1 MRSFALL
8 LLLAAP
14 LSLLRAQDYDVVVAN
29 GRVIDPESGLD
40 GVRNVG
46 IRSGHIAAISEQ
58 PLRGKR
64 TIDAKGL
71 VVAPGFI
78 DLHQHGQDDENY
90 RYAAL
95 DGVTTALEMEV
106 GTGDVDAWYR
116 QHGPSRLINYGVS
129 IGHIPVRMKVMGDS
143 GNLLP
148 SGPGGNRIATAAQVN
163 EMARMIN
170 AGFDAGALGLGLG
183 PAYTPAAS
191 NWEVL
196 EMFRVAGQHHASAH
210 IHVREGPIGDPEGN
224 APGMEE
230 AVAAALSTGTPLH
243 IVHVNSV
250 SYFAIGRTLALLRGA
265 RAHGLD
271 VTWEAYPYS
280 ASMTEIESALFDDW
294 GDRPDSDYQKLEW
307 PQTGERLT
315 RASFQAKRKEG
326 GIVIMHDNTDA
337 NDAIAVGDSLT
348 MIASDGFMH
357 QGKGHP
363 RATGTYARVLG
374 HFVREANA
382 FSLSAAIRKM
392 SLMPAQR
399 LQKRAPAFA
408 RKGRVKVGADADLA
422 IFDPAQVI
430 DRSTYQQ
437 PALPPEGIVHVLVN
451 GSPVVSVGKIVPNV
465 APGRPM
471 RAPKSQA

>member
-1 MRSFALL
+1 M
-8 LLLAAP
+8 
-14 LSLLRAQDYDVVVAN
+14 
-29 GRVIDPESGLD
+29 
-40 GVRNVG
+40 
-46 IRSGHIAAISEQ
+46 
-58 PLRGKR
+58 
-64 TIDAKGL
+64 
-71 VVAPGFI
+71 VAPGFI

-116 QHGPSRLINYGVS
+116 QHGPSRLINFGVS

-148 SGPGGNRIATAAQVN
+148 SGPGANKIATAAQVN
-163 EMARMIN
+163 EMVRMIN

-196 EMFRVAGQHHASAH
+196 EMFRVAGRHHASAH

-224 APGMEE
+224 APGIEE

-250 SYFAIGRTLALLRGA
+250 SYFAVGRTLALLRGA

-307 PQTGERLT
+307 PPTGERLT

-326 GIVIMHDNTDA
+326 GIVIIHDNTDA

-399 LQKRAPAFA
+399 LQEAGASVRAKGSGQSRRRCRPHHLRSGPGDRPIHVQGAGTSARGDRTRAGEWLPRGERREDRSQRRSRAPHEERQKPGVAA
-408 RKGRVKVGADADLA
+408 TSRRHTPCNVAGRPDG
-422 IFDPAQVI
+422 FDCGRLSGESWAEA
-430 DRSTYQQ
+430 
-437 PALPPEGIVHVLVN
+437 AL
-451 GSPVVSVGKIVPNV
+451 GSP
-465 APGRPM
+465 RP
-471 RAPKSQA
+471 RACYPTRCL